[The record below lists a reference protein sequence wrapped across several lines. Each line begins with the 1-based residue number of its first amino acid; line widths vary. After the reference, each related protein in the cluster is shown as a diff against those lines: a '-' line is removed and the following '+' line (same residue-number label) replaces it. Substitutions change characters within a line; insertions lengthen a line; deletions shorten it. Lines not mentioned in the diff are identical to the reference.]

1 MFTGIY
7 AKAMLVFI
15 LLFGSL
21 FYFIGCIFYA
31 IHITDIREN
40 ENASWQQYKTEHNCR
55 LIESRD
61 RDNIGPA
68 REAWK
73 CDDGVIYWKNRT

>member
-7 AKAMLVFI
+7 AKAVLVFI

-21 FYFIGCIFYA
+21 FYFIGYIFYA

-55 LIESRD
+55 LIVSGSPE
-61 RDNIGPA
+61 P
-68 REAWK
+68 
-73 CDDGVIYWKNRT
+73 Y